1 MTRENKIKNEIKN
14 IILSEKD
21 TLTGFKVFFF
31 GSRVKSTPKK
41 RSDFDIGISSSSK
54 VNLKTFFRLEEKLE
68 SINTLYKIDL
78 VDFNNVS
85 DQFRNEAMKNT
96 EVILG

>member
-1 MTRENKIKNEIKN
+1 MTRENKIKNEIRN

-21 TLTGFKVFFF
+21 NLTGFKVFFF
-31 GSRVKSTPKK
+31 GSRVKGKQKK

-78 VDFNNVS
+78 VDFNTVS
-85 DQFRNEAMKNT
+85 DQFHNEAMKNT